1 MSSKYGGNIISL
13 FFKEQ
18 VGVHSL
24 APNNKVHPLM
34 VLQPNQQYKDMELF
48 SQFQT
53 KVQIINDIPKQKFIY
68 LLSWQIILT

>member
-34 VLQPNQQYKDMELF
+34 VLQPNQQYKD
-48 SQFQT
+48 T
-53 KVQIINDIPKQKFIY
+53 DYN
-68 LLSWQIILT
+68 